1 MPKLKT
7 DNNKKYTSLKKL
19 TIIITFL
26 ILTGCASTIV
36 LNNGYSKAPTN
47 PKVFK
52 NKLYFDKSILVQID
66 TTVIY
71 EEYNTNYY
79 EGFEKQPN
87 VLARL
92 NYKNSN
98 TTYGVYRFYGNGCYN
113 LFHLDRNKPELTKEM
128 FDPTYTGW
136 RGVLY
141 KKKTQILGDKF
152 TQVGQM
158 GWQLGKQTDIFT
170 FNGDTLVVELKNV
183 HKYIYIK
190 RHVDNKLLYH
200 NADW

>member
-1 MPKLKT
+1 M
-7 DNNKKYTSLKKL
+7 KKL
-19 TIIITFL
+19 TIIL
-26 ILTGCASTIV
+26 ILLILAGCARTTV
-36 LNNGYSKAPTN
+36 LKNGYSKAPTN
-47 PKVFK
+47 SKVFK
-52 NKLYFDKSILVQID
+52 NKLYFDKSILALID

-79 EGFEKQPN
+79 VGFEKQPN
-87 VLARL
+87 ILARL
-92 NYKNSN
+92 NYKNPN

-113 LFHLDRNKPELTKEM
+113 LFHLDRNKTELTKEM

-141 KKKTQILGDKF
+141 RKKTQVLGDIF

-190 RHVDNKLLYH
+190 RHIDNKLLDH

>member
-1 MPKLKT
+1 MKRQ
-7 DNNKKYTSLKKL
+7 
-19 TIIITFL
+19 L
-26 ILTGCASTIV
+26 ILTLLIFAGCTQTTI
-36 LNNGYSKAPTN
+36 LKNGFSKAPVN

-52 NKLYFDKSILVQID
+52 NKVYFDNSIMTQID

-79 EGFEKQPN
+79 EGLEKQPN
-87 VLARL
+87 VLARH
-92 NYKNSN
+92 NYKNPN

-141 KKKTQILGDKF
+141 KKKNQLLGDIF

-158 GWQLGKQTDIFT
+158 RWQLGKQTDIFT
-170 FNGDTLVVELKNV
+170 FKGDTLFVEVKNA
-183 HKYIYIK
+183 HKTIYIK
-190 RHVDNKLLYH
+190 RYIDSKLLDH

>member
-1 MPKLKT
+1 
-7 DNNKKYTSLKKL
+7 LKKL
-19 TIIITFL
+19 TIILTLL
-26 ILTGCASTIV
+26 ILAGCARTTV
-36 LNNGYSKAPTN
+36 LKNGFSKAPTN

-52 NKLYFDKSILVQID
+52 NKVYFDKSILAQID

-71 EEYNTNYY
+71 EEYNTNFY

-87 VLARL
+87 ALARH
-92 NYKNSN
+92 NYKNPN

-113 LFHLDRNKPELTKEM
+113 LFHLNRNKPELTKEM
-128 FDPTYTGW
+128 FDPKYTGW

-141 KKKTQILGDKF
+141 KKKNKILGDIF

-190 RHVDNKLLYH
+190 RHIDSKLLDF